1 MLNIHQLERRW
12 LKYKIKS
19 YLPKAIFASLVVVL
33 LILSSIYLP
42 FEKSKKTETAQINE
56 LNMTENKPRP
66 IAAVEEK
73 LLNEDEIEV
82 PKNTQALPP
91 KTRETSLVLKP
102 SLRFMD
108 KIEEDVS
115 SYVATEYI
123 EPETIKERPVL
134 QNKVQTSPDIYD
146 QGLAT
151 RSDPE
156 PKADKEEKTMLTI
169 TKQEDES
176 DLKDIIRRF
185 KNNKNPALS
194 LFIAKRYY
202 SAKQYQKSY
211 NYALMTNE
219 IDQNIDESWI
229 IFSKSLVKLGQHELA
244 INTLKAYL
252 KTSKSTAAEVLLR
265 SIETGDFR

>member
-12 LKYKIKS
+12 LQYKIKS
-19 YLPKAIFASLVVVL
+19 YLPKALFASLAVVL
-33 LILSSIYLP
+33 VLLSSIYLP
-42 FEKSKKTETAQINE
+42 FEKSEKTETAQKHE
-56 LNMTENKPRP
+56 LNITQNKPLP
-66 IAAVEEK
+66 MVAVQEK
-73 LLNEDEIEV
+73 LLNEAEIEV
-82 PKNTQALPP
+82 PKNTQERPS
-91 KTRETSLVLKP
+91 KIKETSLVLKP

-115 SYVATEYI
+115 SYVVADYL
-123 EPETIKERPVL
+123 EPESTKEYPALPR
-134 QNKVQTSPDIYD
+134 KVQSSSTVYEEE
-146 QGLAT
+146 LAK
-151 RSDPE
+151 SEPE
-156 PKADKEEKTMLTI
+156 AAKEDKSMLTI

-176 DLKDIIRRF
+176 DLKDIIHRF

>member
-19 YLPKAIFASLVVVL
+19 HLPKAFFAVLAFVL
-33 LILSSIYLP
+33 LILSFVYLP
-42 FEKSKKTETAQINE
+42 FETSEKAEPAQTNE
-56 LNMTENKPRP
+56 KHEVQDKPIP
-66 IAAVEEK
+66 AAVVEEK
-73 LLNEDEIEV
+73 LLNEDEIQVSE
-82 PKNTQALPP
+82 NTQTLPP

-115 SYVATEYI
+115 SFVATEYI
-123 EPETIKERPVL
+123 EPETTRESPASPSKIAVSSPVYEEEPA
-134 QNKVQTSPDIYD
+134 KSE
-146 QGLAT
+146 
-151 RSDPE
+151 SD
-156 PKADKEEKTMLTI
+156 DFKEEKTMLTI

-202 SAKQYQKSY
+202 SAQQYQKSY

-252 KTSKSTAAEVLLR
+252 KTSKSTAAEVLLK

>member
-19 YLPKAIFASLVVVL
+19 YLPKALFASLVLSL
-33 LILSSIYLP
+33 LVLSSIYLP
-42 FEKSKKTETAQINE
+42 LQKSEKIGTVQKYE
-56 LNMTENKPRP
+56 LNITQNKPLLV
-66 IAAVEEK
+66 AAIQEK
-73 LLNEDEIEV
+73 LLTEVEIEV
-82 PKNTQALPP
+82 PKNTQELPS
-91 KTRETSLVLKP
+91 TIRETSLVLKP

-123 EPETIKERPVL
+123 EPESIKKHPAL
-134 QNKVQTSPDIYD
+134 QRKVQESPTVYNEE
-146 QGLAT
+146 LT
-151 RSDPE
+151 KSEPE
-156 PKADKEEKTMLTI
+156 PEAAKEEKNMLTI

-229 IFSKSLVKLGQHELA
+229 VFSKSLVKLGQHELA

-252 KTSKSTAAEVLLR
+252 KTSKSTAAEALLR